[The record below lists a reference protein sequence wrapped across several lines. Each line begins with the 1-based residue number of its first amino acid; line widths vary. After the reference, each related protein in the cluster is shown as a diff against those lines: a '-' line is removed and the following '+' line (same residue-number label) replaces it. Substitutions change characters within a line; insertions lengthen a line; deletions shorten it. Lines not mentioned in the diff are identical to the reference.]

1 MLSEKIENIAVQK
14 ETLTVILWRSVRTII
29 VTVCVIYIVSIFLLG
44 NFKVTGP
51 SMEGTM
57 LEGDR
62 VLVSKLHYGARI
74 PRVLQLPWIDH
85 RNPLLEYLNLRLY
98 LNPILSYLRTVGFSS
113 LKRGDI
119 AVFNLPMQGDVYEI
133 NEVINKRIVAL
144 PGDNI
149 SLRDGIFYCNGVPE
163 DRAHISLRF
172 DLRTRKK
179 LDAALAKQW
188 GIFDFENQVRL
199 IENPFVKDYYQ
210 YDIYCTEAMAQK
222 IEKDENVL
230 QVVRR
235 TSDNFAD
242 FNSYPHWL
250 PLRWNKDYVE
260 SIIIP
265 KKGMTVRMNADNIVR
280 YFTVIKN
287 LEGNDYAEVRDGIL
301 FVNQKPISSYQFKK
315 DYFFALGDN
324 HDKSMD
330 SRHWGFI
337 PEDHIIGKV
346 VLIYFSKDIYRNEIR
361 WNRIFRSPE

>member
-1 MLSEKIENIAVQK
+1 MLLEKTEDIAAPQ
-14 ETLTVILWRSVRTII
+14 EALSTILWRSVRTII
-29 VTVCVIYIVSIFLLG
+29 ITICVIYIVSIFLLG

-74 PRVLQLPWIDH
+74 PRILQLPWIDH

-98 LNPILSYLRTVGFSS
+98 SDPILPYLRTAGFST

-119 AVFNLPMQGDVYEI
+119 AVFNLPVQGDAYEI

-144 PGDNI
+144 PGDSI
-149 SLRDGIFYCNGVPE
+149 SLRDGIFYCNGVQE
-163 DRAHISLRF
+163 DRARISFLYH
-172 DLRTRKK
+172 LRTSKK
-179 LDAALAKQW
+179 LDATLAKQW
-188 GIFDFENQVRL
+188 GIYDFKNQVRP
-199 IENPFVKDYYQ
+199 IENPFIKDYYL
-210 YDIYCTEAMAQK
+210 YDIYSTSTIARK
-222 IEKDENVL
+222 IEKDENVIEI
-230 QVVRR
+230 VRR
-235 TSDNFAD
+235 SSDKFAD

-250 PLRWNKDYVE
+250 PLQWNKDYIE
-260 SIIIP
+260 SITVP
-265 KKGMTVRMNADNIVR
+265 KKGMTVKMDADNIVR
-280 YFTVIKN
+280 YFAVIKN
-287 LEGNDYAEVRDGIL
+287 LEGNDHAEVRDGIL
-301 FVNQKPISSYQFKK
+301 FVNQKSISSYQFKK

-346 VLIYFSKDIYRNEIR
+346 ILIYFSNDIYRNEIR
-361 WNRIFRSPE
+361 WSRIFQSPE

>member
-1 MLSEKIENIAVQK
+1 MLLEKIEDIAVPK
-14 ETLTVILWRSVRTII
+14 ETVTTLVWRSIRTIFFTI
-29 VTVCVIYIVSIFLLG
+29 CAIYIVSIFLLG

-51 SMEGTM
+51 SMEGTL

-74 PRVLQLPWIDH
+74 PRILQLPWIDH
-85 RNPLLEYLNLRLY
+85 RDPLLEYLDLKLY
-98 LNPILSYLRTVGFSS
+98 SNPILPYLRTGGFSS

-119 AVFNLPMQGDVYEI
+119 AVFNLPMQGNAYEI

-149 SLRDGIFYCNGVPE
+149 ALRDGIFYCNGNQE
-163 DRAHISLRF
+163 DLARISFRY

-179 LDAALAKQW
+179 MDATLAKQW
-188 GIFDFENQVRL
+188 GIYDFKNQVRQL
-199 IENPFVKDYYQ
+199 ENPFIKDYYQ
-210 YDIYCTEAMAQK
+210 YDIYSTEAIAHQ

-230 QVVRR
+230 QIERR
-235 TSDNFAD
+235 NSDNFSD

-250 PLRWNKDYVE
+250 PLQWNKDYVE
-260 SIIIP
+260 NITVP
-265 KKGMTVRMNADNIVR
+265 KKGMTVRMDAANIVR
-280 YFTVIKN
+280 YFQVIKN
-287 LEGNDYAEVRDGIL
+287 LEDNNQAEVRNGIL
-301 FVNQKPISSYQFKK
+301 FVDNKPVTNYQFRK

-324 HDKSMD
+324 HDKSLD

-361 WNRIFRSPE
+361 WNRIFQAPE